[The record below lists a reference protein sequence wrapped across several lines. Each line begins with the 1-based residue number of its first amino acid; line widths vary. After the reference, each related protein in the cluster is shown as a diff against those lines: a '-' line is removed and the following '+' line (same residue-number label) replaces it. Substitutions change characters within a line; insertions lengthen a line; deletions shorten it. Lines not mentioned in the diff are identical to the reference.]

1 MELEFN
7 IDTIT
12 VLEDVTSTQDI
23 AKALAESGGGVQSA
37 LVQAR
42 TQNAGRGRYER
53 RWSSLEG
60 GLYISLLL
68 HPRKEAE
75 NILRLSVKTGEAVS
89 KTLKQLYGIKTKI
102 KLPNDVLA
110 FDNGKYKKIAGI
122 LIESSSGQGGLNWLV
137 IGVGVNLNN
146 VLPKD
151 LEAVS
156 VKKIISKP
164 VNIEEFRDNF
174 LKNFAENYLI
184 WQVSL

>member
-1 MELEFN
+1 MKLDFN

-12 VLEDVTSTQDI
+12 LLEEVTSTQDI
-23 AKALAESGGGVQSA
+23 AKTLAESGSGAQNA

-42 TQNAGRGRYER
+42 AQNAGRGRYER
-53 RWSSLEG
+53 RWSSSKG

-68 HPRKEAE
+68 HPHKEAQ
-75 NILRLSVKTGEAVS
+75 NILRLSVKTGEAVA

-110 FDNGKYKKIAGI
+110 FHGGNYKKIAGI
-122 LIESSSGQGGLNWLV
+122 LIESSSGQNDLNWLV

-146 VLPKD
+146 ALPGK
-151 LEAVS
+151 LEAIS

-184 WQVSL
+184 WQASL